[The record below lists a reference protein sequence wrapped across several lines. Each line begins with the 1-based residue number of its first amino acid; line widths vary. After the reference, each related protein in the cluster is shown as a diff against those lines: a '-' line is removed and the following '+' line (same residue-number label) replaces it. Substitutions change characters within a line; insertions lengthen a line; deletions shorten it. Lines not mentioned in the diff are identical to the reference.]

1 LTYPMSGEGGW
12 IAPLVAAWVGS
23 FAVAALLSETVVV
36 AIIGFSAGAVPSL
49 LAYLGSRRAARLDQ
63 VSLEGTMI
71 AQAIDRAKDESRE
84 RLEERRRTMSQEEV
98 SDMLRTALRLVIDAL
113 EEVVPH
119 HPAIANARAVL
130 ARAAELAHREVEHG
144 QSGWQ
149 ASVGAAGPDRAG
161 GQISEQPP
169 L

>member
-1 LTYPMSGEGGW
+1 MSVAP
-12 IAPLVAAWVGS
+12 IAAVAVWVGS
-23 FAVAALLSETVVV
+23 FAMAALLSETVVV
-36 AIIGFSAGAVPSL
+36 AIIGFSAGAVPSM

-71 AQAIDRAKDESRE
+71 AQAIDRAKQESQE

-113 EEVVPH
+113 EEVVPR
-119 HPAIANARAVL
+119 HPAIASARAVL
-130 ARAAELAHREVEHG
+130 ARAAELAHREVEQG

-149 ASVGAAGPDRAG
+149 ASAAEASPAPAG
-161 GQISEQPP
+161 ERISELPP